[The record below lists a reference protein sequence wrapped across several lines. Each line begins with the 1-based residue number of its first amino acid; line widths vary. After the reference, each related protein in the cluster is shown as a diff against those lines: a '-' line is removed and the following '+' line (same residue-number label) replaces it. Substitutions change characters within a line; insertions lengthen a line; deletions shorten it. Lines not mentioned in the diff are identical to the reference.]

1 MRKNNGR
8 RRHRGQNRR
17 NFNNLNKNTVIES
30 FGPISQIR
38 GNVQQLN
45 EKYNNLGNDA
55 ASNDD
60 KVLSE
65 TYYQFA
71 DHYHRLLKEIE
82 ISNENKNLNGFKADN
97 VDEKDDNLVVDDE
110 LKPSRKERSIN
121 AKIKEDEERTA
132 KSNASELELT
142 EGDNKIKDSRPLSST
157 KQVQIEFKHFFL
169 NRLESSMWCRLT
181 VFPYDQNKYQKME
194 PH

>member
-17 NFNNLNKNTVIES
+17 NFNNLNKNTVLES
-30 FGPISQIR
+30 FGPISQVR

-82 ISNENKNLNGFKADN
+82 IANENKNLNGSKTDEIS
-97 VDEKDDNLVVDDE
+97 EKDKNSEVDDE
-110 LKPSRKERSIN
+110 VKPSRKERSLN
-121 AKIKEDEERTA
+121 AKLKEDEQRIV
-132 KSNASELELT
+132 KNNVSELELT
-142 EGDNKIKDSRPLSST
+142 EDDNKIKD
-157 KQVQIEFKHFFL
+157 VNFL
-169 NRLESSMWCRLT
+169 
-181 VFPYDQNKYQKME
+181 K
-194 PH
+194 

>member
-82 ISNENKNLNGFKADN
+82 ISNENKNLNGLKVDN
-97 VDEKDDNLVVDDE
+97 VVDKEDNLVVDDE
-110 LKPSRKERSIN
+110 PKPSRKERSIN
-121 AKIKEDEERTA
+121 AKIKEDEERTT
-132 KSNASELELT
+132 KTNAPELEIT
-142 EGDNKIKDSRPLSST
+142 ESENKIKD
-157 KQVQIEFKHFFL
+157 VNFL
-169 NRLESSMWCRLT
+169 
-181 VFPYDQNKYQKME
+181 K
-194 PH
+194 

>member
-1 MRKNNGR
+1 MKKNNGR

-17 NFNNLNKNTVIES
+17 SFNNLNKNTVIES

-82 ISNENKNLNGFKADN
+82 ISNENKNLNGFKVDN
-97 VDEKDDNLVVDDE
+97 IDEKDQNLDVDDE
-110 LKPSRKERSIN
+110 PKPSRKERSIK
-121 AKIKEDEERTA
+121 AKIKEDEERAVRGNTP
-132 KSNASELELT
+132 ELKLNEN
-142 EGDNKIKDSRPLSST
+142 DDKIKD
-157 KQVQIEFKHFFL
+157 VNFL
-169 NRLESSMWCRLT
+169 
-181 VFPYDQNKYQKME
+181 K
-194 PH
+194 

>member
-82 ISNENKNLNGFKADN
+82 IANENKNLNGFKSDDT
-97 VDEKDDNLVVDDE
+97 DEKDHNLEVNDE
-110 LKPSRKERSIN
+110 VKPSRKERSIN
-121 AKIKEDEERTA
+121 AKLKEDEDRAVKDNTT
-132 KSNASELELT
+132 ELELT
-142 EGDNKIKDSRPLSST
+142 ENDNKIKD
-157 KQVQIEFKHFFL
+157 VNFL
-169 NRLESSMWCRLT
+169 
-181 VFPYDQNKYQKME
+181 K
-194 PH
+194 

>member
-82 ISNENKNLNGFKADN
+82 ISNENKNLNGFKSDN

-142 EGDNKIKDSRPLSST
+142 EGDNKIKD
-157 KQVQIEFKHFFL
+157 VNFL
-169 NRLESSMWCRLT
+169 
-181 VFPYDQNKYQKME
+181 K
-194 PH
+194 

>member
-1 MRKNNGR
+1 MRKYNGR

-17 NFNNLNKNTVIES
+17 NYNNLNKNTVLES

-71 DHYHRLLKEIE
+71 DHYHRLLREIE
-82 ISNENKNLNGFKADN
+82 IANENKNLNGLKSEDADEKGN
-97 VDEKDDNLVVDDE
+97 DLEVDEEVKL
-110 LKPSRKERSIN
+110 SRKERSIN
-121 AKIKEDEERTA
+121 AKIKEDQERA
-132 KSNASELELT
+132 VENKPPELELT
-142 EGDNKIKDSRPLSST
+142 ENDNKIKD
-157 KQVQIEFKHFFL
+157 VNFL
-169 NRLESSMWCRLT
+169 
-181 VFPYDQNKYQKME
+181 K
-194 PH
+194 

>member
-17 NFNNLNKNTVIES
+17 NFNNLNKNTVLES

-38 GNVQQLN
+38 GNVQQHN

-82 ISNENKNLNGFKADN
+82 IANENKNLNGSKI
-97 VDEKDDNLVVDDE
+97 DETAEKVENSEVSDE
-110 LKPSRKERSIN
+110 IKPSRKERSLN
-121 AKIKEDEERTA
+121 AKLKEDEQRTV
-132 KSNASELELT
+132 KNNVSELELT
-142 EGDNKIKDSRPLSST
+142 EDGNKIKD
-157 KQVQIEFKHFFL
+157 VNFL
-169 NRLESSMWCRLT
+169 
-181 VFPYDQNKYQKME
+181 K
-194 PH
+194 

>member
-17 NFNNLNKNTVIES
+17 NFNNLTKNTVIES
-30 FGPISQIR
+30 FGPVSQIR

-71 DHYHRLLKEIE
+71 DHYHRLLREIE
-82 ISNENKNLNGFKADN
+82 ISNENKNLNGFKTDDVN
-97 VDEKDDNLVVDDE
+97 EKNLESVVDDE
-110 LKPSRKERSIN
+110 EKPSRKERSIQ
-121 AKIKEDEERTA
+121 AKIKEDEERSV
-132 KSNASELELT
+132 KSNDANLELT
-142 EGDNKIKDSRPLSST
+142 ESDNKIKD
-157 KQVQIEFKHFFL
+157 VNFL
-169 NRLESSMWCRLT
+169 
-181 VFPYDQNKYQKME
+181 K
-194 PH
+194 

>member
-30 FGPISQIR
+30 FGPVSQIR

-82 ISNENKNLNGFKADN
+82 IANENKNINGFKHDDSN
-97 VDEKDDNLVVDDE
+97 EKDHHLEVDDE
-110 LKPSRKERSIN
+110 SKPSRKERSIK
-121 AKIKEDEERTA
+121 AQMKEDNERAVKKDTP
-132 KSNASELELT
+132 ELELT
-142 EGDNKIKDSRPLSST
+142 ENDSKIKD
-157 KQVQIEFKHFFL
+157 VNFL
-169 NRLESSMWCRLT
+169 
-181 VFPYDQNKYQKME
+181 K
-194 PH
+194 

>member
-82 ISNENKNLNGFKADN
+82 ISNENKNLNGLKTD
-97 VDEKDDNLVVDDE
+97 DDYEKDHNLDVGDE
-110 LKPSRKERSIN
+110 AKLSRKERSIK
-121 AKIKEDEERTA
+121 AKIKEDEERTS
-132 KSNASELELT
+132 KINTPELELT
-142 EGDNKIKDSRPLSST
+142 EDDNKIKD
-157 KQVQIEFKHFFL
+157 VNFL
-169 NRLESSMWCRLT
+169 
-181 VFPYDQNKYQKME
+181 K
-194 PH
+194 

>member
-82 ISNENKNLNGFKADN
+82 ISNENKNLNGLKLDDA
-97 VDEKDDNLVVDDE
+97 DEKDHSSDVDDE
-110 LKPSRKERSIN
+110 PKPSRKERSIK
-121 AKIKEDEERTA
+121 AKIKEDQERT
-132 KSNASELELT
+132 NHNNTPELELT
-142 EGDNKIKDSRPLSST
+142 ENDNKIKD
-157 KQVQIEFKHFFL
+157 VNFL
-169 NRLESSMWCRLT
+169 
-181 VFPYDQNKYQKME
+181 K
-194 PH
+194 

>member
-82 ISNENKNLNGFKADN
+82 IANENKNLNGLKVDN
-97 VDEKDDNLVVDDE
+97 VDEKDDNLDVDDE
-110 LKPSRKERSIN
+110 AKPSRKERSIN
-121 AKIKEDEERTA
+121 AKIKEDEERNT
-132 KSNASELELT
+132 KINAPELELT
-142 EGDNKIKDSRPLSST
+142 EGDNKIKD
-157 KQVQIEFKHFFL
+157 VNFL
-169 NRLESSMWCRLT
+169 
-181 VFPYDQNKYQKME
+181 K
-194 PH
+194 

>member
-17 NFNNLNKNTVIES
+17 NFNNLNKNTVLES

-82 ISNENKNLNGFKADN
+82 ISNENKNLNGSKTDESS
-97 VDEKDDNLVVDDE
+97 EKDEDLEVSDE
-110 LKPSRKERSIN
+110 VKPSRKERSLN
-121 AKIKEDEERTA
+121 AKLKEDEQRIV
-132 KSNASELELT
+132 KNNVSELELT
-142 EGDNKIKDSRPLSST
+142 EDNNKIKD
-157 KQVQIEFKHFFL
+157 VNFL
-169 NRLESSMWCRLT
+169 
-181 VFPYDQNKYQKME
+181 K
-194 PH
+194 

>member
-82 ISNENKNLNGFKADN
+82 IANENKNLNGLKSDDT
-97 VDEKDDNLVVDDE
+97 DEKDHNLETNNEV
-110 LKPSRKERSIN
+110 KPSRKERSIN
-121 AKIKEDEERTA
+121 AKLKEDEDRAVKNNTTD
-132 KSNASELELT
+132 LELT
-142 EGDNKIKDSRPLSST
+142 ENDNKIKD
-157 KQVQIEFKHFFL
+157 VNFL
-169 NRLESSMWCRLT
+169 
-181 VFPYDQNKYQKME
+181 K
-194 PH
+194 

>member
-82 ISNENKNLNGFKADN
+82 IANENKSLNGLKSDDT
-97 VDEKDDNLVVDDE
+97 DEKDNNLEGNDE
-110 LKPSRKERSIN
+110 VKLSRKERSIN
-121 AKIKEDEERTA
+121 AKLKEDKDRAVKNNTTD
-132 KSNASELELT
+132 SELT
-142 EGDNKIKDSRPLSST
+142 ENDNKIKD
-157 KQVQIEFKHFFL
+157 VNFL
-169 NRLESSMWCRLT
+169 
-181 VFPYDQNKYQKME
+181 K
-194 PH
+194 

>member
-82 ISNENKNLNGFKADN
+82 ISNESKNLNGSKVDN
-97 VDEKDDNLVVDDE
+97 VDEKDDNLVVDDGP
-110 LKPSRKERSIN
+110 KPSRKERSIN
-121 AKIKEDEERTA
+121 AKIKEDEERAT
-132 KSNASELELT
+132 KSNAPELELT
-142 EGDNKIKDSRPLSST
+142 DGDNKIKD
-157 KQVQIEFKHFFL
+157 VNFL
-169 NRLESSMWCRLT
+169 
-181 VFPYDQNKYQKME
+181 K
-194 PH
+194 

>member
-30 FGPISQIR
+30 FGPVSQIR

-71 DHYHRLLKEIE
+71 DHYHRLLREIE
-82 ISNENKNLNGFKADN
+82 IANENKNLNGAKPDYSDDTEHNFNGDN
-97 VDEKDDNLVVDDE
+97 EA
-110 LKPSRKERSIN
+110 KPSRKERSIK
-121 AKIKEDEERTA
+121 AKIKEDKERSA
-132 KSNASELELT
+132 KSNVPELELT
-142 EGDNKIKDSRPLSST
+142 ENDNKITD
-157 KQVQIEFKHFFL
+157 VNFL
-169 NRLESSMWCRLT
+169 
-181 VFPYDQNKYQKME
+181 K
-194 PH
+194 

>member
-30 FGPISQIR
+30 FGPISQVR
-38 GNVQQLN
+38 GNVQQLF

-65 TYYQFA
+65 TYFQFA

-82 ISNENKNLNGFKADN
+82 IANENKNINGVKADDA
-97 VDEKDDNLVVDDE
+97 DEKDHNLDVDNEV
-110 LKPSRKERSIN
+110 KPSRKERSIK
-121 AKIKEDEERTA
+121 AQIKEDEQRA
-132 KSNASELELT
+132 VSSNASELELN
-142 EGDNKIKDSRPLSST
+142 ENDNKIKD
-157 KQVQIEFKHFFL
+157 VDFL
-169 NRLESSMWCRLT
+169 
-181 VFPYDQNKYQKME
+181 K
-194 PH
+194 

>member
-82 ISNENKNLNGFKADN
+82 IANENKNLNGLKSDDT
-97 VDEKDDNLVVDDE
+97 DEKYHNLEANDE
-110 LKPSRKERSIN
+110 VKPSRKERSIN
-121 AKIKEDEERTA
+121 AKLKEDEERSFKNNTPD
-132 KSNASELELT
+132 LELT
-142 EGDNKIKDSRPLSST
+142 ENDNKIKD
-157 KQVQIEFKHFFL
+157 VNFL
-169 NRLESSMWCRLT
+169 
-181 VFPYDQNKYQKME
+181 K
-194 PH
+194 

>member
-17 NFNNLNKNTVIES
+17 NYNNLNKNTVLES

-71 DHYHRLLKEIE
+71 DHYHRLLREIE
-82 ISNENKNLNGFKADN
+82 IANENKNLNGLKTDESS
-97 VDEKDDNLVVDDE
+97 EKDENSEVSDE
-110 LKPSRKERSIN
+110 IKPSRKERSLN
-121 AKIKEDEERTA
+121 AKLKEDEQRTA
-132 KSNASELELT
+132 KNNVSELELT
-142 EGDNKIKDSRPLSST
+142 EDGNKIKD
-157 KQVQIEFKHFFL
+157 VNFL
-169 NRLESSMWCRLT
+169 
-181 VFPYDQNKYQKME
+181 K
-194 PH
+194 

>member
-17 NFNNLNKNTVIES
+17 NFNNLNKNTVLES
-30 FGPISQIR
+30 FGPISQVR

-45 EKYNNLGNDA
+45 EKYNSLGNDA

-82 ISNENKNLNGFKADN
+82 IANENKNLNGSKT
-97 VDEKDDNLVVDDE
+97 DEISENDKNSEVDDE
-110 LKPSRKERSIN
+110 VKPSRKERSLN
-121 AKIKEDEERTA
+121 AKLKEDEQRIV
-132 KSNASELELT
+132 KNNVSELELT
-142 EGDNKIKDSRPLSST
+142 EDDNKIKD
-157 KQVQIEFKHFFL
+157 VNFL
-169 NRLESSMWCRLT
+169 
-181 VFPYDQNKYQKME
+181 K
-194 PH
+194 

>member
-17 NFNNLNKNTVIES
+17 NFNNLNKNTVLES

-82 ISNENKNLNGFKADN
+82 IANESKNLNGSKTDESS
-97 VDEKDDNLVVDDE
+97 EKDDNLEVSDE
-110 LKPSRKERSIN
+110 VKPSRKERSLN
-121 AKIKEDEERTA
+121 AKLKEDEQRIV
-132 KSNASELELT
+132 KNNVSELELT
-142 EGDNKIKDSRPLSST
+142 EDNNKIKD
-157 KQVQIEFKHFFL
+157 VNFL
-169 NRLESSMWCRLT
+169 
-181 VFPYDQNKYQKME
+181 K
-194 PH
+194 

>member
-30 FGPISQIR
+30 FGPVSQIR

-82 ISNENKNLNGFKADN
+82 ITNENKNINGFKSDDT
-97 VDEKDDNLVVDDE
+97 DEKEHNLEVDDE
-110 LKPSRKERSIN
+110 VKLSRKERSIK
-121 AKIKEDEERTA
+121 AQIKEDEERSLKRESA
-132 KSNASELELT
+132 DLNLT
-142 EGDNKIKDSRPLSST
+142 ENVNKIKD
-157 KQVQIEFKHFFL
+157 VNFL
-169 NRLESSMWCRLT
+169 
-181 VFPYDQNKYQKME
+181 K
-194 PH
+194 

>member
-82 ISNENKNLNGFKADN
+82 ISNENKNLNGLKVEN
-97 VDEKDDNLVVDDE
+97 VDEKDDSLVVDDE
-110 LKPSRKERSIN
+110 PKPSRKERSIN
-121 AKIKEDEERTA
+121 AKIKEDEERNT
-132 KSNASELELT
+132 KSNAPELKLT
-142 EGDNKIKDSRPLSST
+142 EGGNKIKD
-157 KQVQIEFKHFFL
+157 VNFL
-169 NRLESSMWCRLT
+169 
-181 VFPYDQNKYQKME
+181 K
-194 PH
+194 

>member
-17 NFNNLNKNTVIES
+17 NFNNLNKNTVLES

-71 DHYHRLLKEIE
+71 DHYHRLLKDIE
-82 ISNENKNLNGFKADN
+82 IAHENKNLNGSKTDESS
-97 VDEKDDNLVVDDE
+97 EKDENSEVSDE
-110 LKPSRKERSIN
+110 VKPSRKERSLN
-121 AKIKEDEERTA
+121 AKLKEDEQRTI
-132 KSNASELELT
+132 KNNVSELELT
-142 EGDNKIKDSRPLSST
+142 EDSNKIKD
-157 KQVQIEFKHFFL
+157 VNFL
-169 NRLESSMWCRLT
+169 
-181 VFPYDQNKYQKME
+181 K
-194 PH
+194 

>member
-82 ISNENKNLNGFKADN
+82 INNENKNLNGIKTDN
-97 VDEKDDNLVVDDE
+97 TDEKDHNLNVDDE
-110 LKPSRKERSIN
+110 IKPSRKERSIK
-121 AKIKEDEERTA
+121 AKIKEDEERSS
-132 KSNASELELT
+132 KSNTTELELT
-142 EGDNKIKDSRPLSST
+142 EDENKIKD
-157 KQVQIEFKHFFL
+157 VNFL
-169 NRLESSMWCRLT
+169 
-181 VFPYDQNKYQKME
+181 K
-194 PH
+194 

>member
-1 MRKNNGR
+1 MRKHNGR

-30 FGPISQIR
+30 FGPISQVR
-38 GNVQQLN
+38 GNVQQLF

-65 TYYQFA
+65 TYFQFA

-82 ISNENKNLNGFKADN
+82 IANENKNINGVKADDA
-97 VDEKDDNLVVDDE
+97 DEKDHNLDVDNEV
-110 LKPSRKERSIN
+110 KPSRKERSIK
-121 AKIKEDEERTA
+121 AQIKEDEQRA
-132 KSNASELELT
+132 VSSNASELELN
-142 EGDNKIKDSRPLSST
+142 ENDNKIKD
-157 KQVQIEFKHFFL
+157 VDFL
-169 NRLESSMWCRLT
+169 
-181 VFPYDQNKYQKME
+181 K
-194 PH
+194 

>member
-82 ISNENKNLNGFKADN
+82 IANENKNLNGLKSDDT
-97 VDEKDDNLVVDDE
+97 DEKDHNLEANNEV
-110 LKPSRKERSIN
+110 KPSRKERSIN
-121 AKIKEDEERTA
+121 AKLKEDEE
-132 KSNASELELT
+132 KSVKNNTPELELT
-142 EGDNKIKDSRPLSST
+142 ENDNKIKD
-157 KQVQIEFKHFFL
+157 VNFL
-169 NRLESSMWCRLT
+169 
-181 VFPYDQNKYQKME
+181 K
-194 PH
+194 

>member
-1 MRKNNGR
+1 MRKSNGR

-71 DHYHRLLKEIE
+71 DHYHRLLREIE
-82 ISNENKNLNGFKADN
+82 ISNENKNLNGFKTDDVN
-97 VDEKDDNLVVDDE
+97 EKNLESVVDDE
-110 LKPSRKERSIN
+110 EKPSRKERSIQ
-121 AKIKEDEERTA
+121 AKIKEDEERSV
-132 KSNASELELT
+132 KSNDANLELT
-142 EGDNKIKDSRPLSST
+142 ESDNKIKD
-157 KQVQIEFKHFFL
+157 VNFL
-169 NRLESSMWCRLT
+169 
-181 VFPYDQNKYQKME
+181 K
-194 PH
+194 

>member
-82 ISNENKNLNGFKADN
+82 ISNENKNLNGLKLDDA
-97 VDEKDDNLVVDDE
+97 DEKDHNLDVDDE
-110 LKPSRKERSIN
+110 PKPSRKERSIK
-121 AKIKEDEERTA
+121 AKIKEDEERTI
-132 KSNASELELT
+132 KSNAPELEIT
-142 EGDNKIKDSRPLSST
+142 ESDNKIKD
-157 KQVQIEFKHFFL
+157 VNFL
-169 NRLESSMWCRLT
+169 
-181 VFPYDQNKYQKME
+181 K
-194 PH
+194 

>member
-17 NFNNLNKNTVIES
+17 NYNNLNKNTVIES

-82 ISNENKNLNGFKADN
+82 IANENKNFNGLKLDDAE
-97 VDEKDDNLVVDDE
+97 EKDHDLETNDIS
-110 LKPSRKERSIN
+110 KPSRKQRSIN
-121 AKIKEDEERTA
+121 AKIKEDEKRIN

-142 EGDNKIKDSRPLSST
+142 ESDNKIKD
-157 KQVQIEFKHFFL
+157 VNFL
-169 NRLESSMWCRLT
+169 
-181 VFPYDQNKYQKME
+181 K
-194 PH
+194 

>member
-82 ISNENKNLNGFKADN
+82 ISNENKNLNGLKSD
-97 VDEKDDNLVVDDE
+97 DTEEKDQNFEVDNGT
-110 LKPSRKERSIN
+110 KPSRKERSIK
-121 AKIKEDEERTA
+121 AKIKEDEERIV
-132 KSNASELELT
+132 KSNTPELELT
-142 EGDNKIKDSRPLSST
+142 ENDTKIKD
-157 KQVQIEFKHFFL
+157 VNFL
-169 NRLESSMWCRLT
+169 
-181 VFPYDQNKYQKME
+181 K
-194 PH
+194 

>member
-82 ISNENKNLNGFKADN
+82 IANENKNLNGLKL
-97 VDEKDDNLVVDDE
+97 DETNEKEHNLEIKDE
-110 LKPSRKERSIN
+110 EKPSRKERSIN
-121 AKIKEDEERTA
+121 AKIKEDQERLA
-132 KSNASELELT
+132 KSDTSELELS
-142 EGDNKIKDSRPLSST
+142 ESDNKIKD
-157 KQVQIEFKHFFL
+157 VNFL
-169 NRLESSMWCRLT
+169 
-181 VFPYDQNKYQKME
+181 K
-194 PH
+194 

>member
-30 FGPISQIR
+30 FGPISQVR

-82 ISNENKNLNGFKADN
+82 ISNENKNLNGFKT
-97 VDEKDDNLVVDDE
+97 DDAYERDHNLDVDDE
-110 LKPSRKERSIN
+110 TKPSRKERSIK
-121 AKIKEDEERTA
+121 AQIKEDQERTA
-132 KSNASELELT
+132 KNKAPELELT
-142 EGDNKIKDSRPLSST
+142 KSDNKIKD
-157 KQVQIEFKHFFL
+157 VNFL
-169 NRLESSMWCRLT
+169 
-181 VFPYDQNKYQKME
+181 K
-194 PH
+194 

>member
-71 DHYHRLLKEIE
+71 DHYHRVLKEIE
-82 ISNENKNLNGFKADN
+82 ISNENKNLNGLKVDN
-97 VDEKDDNLVVDDE
+97 VDEKDDNSVVDDE
-110 LKPSRKERSIN
+110 SKPSRKERSIN
-121 AKIKEDEERTA
+121 AKIKEDEERNT
-132 KSNASELELT
+132 KSNARELELT
-142 EGDNKIKDSRPLSST
+142 EGDNKIKD
-157 KQVQIEFKHFFL
+157 VNFL
-169 NRLESSMWCRLT
+169 
-181 VFPYDQNKYQKME
+181 K
-194 PH
+194 

>member
-17 NFNNLNKNTVIES
+17 NFNNLNKNTVLES

-71 DHYHRLLKEIE
+71 DHYHRLLREIE
-82 ISNENKNLNGFKADN
+82 IANENKNLNGSKTDESS
-97 VDEKDDNLVVDDE
+97 EKDENSELSDE
-110 LKPSRKERSIN
+110 IKPSRKERSLN
-121 AKIKEDEERTA
+121 AKLKEDEERTV
-132 KSNASELELT
+132 KNNVSELELT
-142 EGDNKIKDSRPLSST
+142 DDVNKIKD
-157 KQVQIEFKHFFL
+157 VNFL
-169 NRLESSMWCRLT
+169 
-181 VFPYDQNKYQKME
+181 K
-194 PH
+194 

>member
-82 ISNENKNLNGFKADN
+82 IANENKNLNGLKSDDT
-97 VDEKDDNLVVDDE
+97 DEKDSNLEANNEV
-110 LKPSRKERSIN
+110 KPSRKERSIK

-132 KSNASELELT
+132 KSNAPELELT
-142 EGDNKIKDSRPLSST
+142 ESDNKIKD
-157 KQVQIEFKHFFL
+157 VNFL
-169 NRLESSMWCRLT
+169 
-181 VFPYDQNKYQKME
+181 K
-194 PH
+194 